1 MSRKNGFKK
10 IGFGYVATAAAFLFI
25 GMGLAK
31 TDLGSQVSQ
40 QIKST
45 AASAKQ
51 GALETVVASSDSL
64 GARELL
70 LLEYPSLLKRI
81 MKGGAF
87 GGDFSKAVAEDM
99 FGRHNHDAIED
110 AKSITEIV
118 EVAPKTWM
126 IHMPIVNA
134 ALFETE
140 EGLVL
145 IDTGMAP
152 AGPAIMEAIRSVSD
166 KPLHTIIYTHGHVDH
181 AYGTWALMEDNP
193 QVVAHE
199 ELVNRFDRYIRLRG
213 SLAKFMTQREAS
225 MPAERGDLV
234 YPTKTFRD
242 ELTLTI
248 GGEDFVLK
256 HHRGETDDQLY
267 VWVPGRKA
275 LASADYYQG
284 FLPNAGNGKRYQRYP
299 EEWAMALREM
309 AELDVQVL
317 LPAHGKSGDS
327 PAAIKE
333 NFTVLADTLQYIVD
347 HTIDELNKG
356 TRKGLIPHKLQL
368 PEEYTNHPTLNVQY
382 VSPADISKMV
392 IKRYTGWW
400 DEIPSHWTPA
410 TFEAR
415 SRTIAELAGGIDQL
429 VAQART
435 LMVTDIV
442 MASHLTDWAWYGHAD
457 NPKVQALV
465 IDVYKA
471 RIEDERSNTMEIL
484 AYLELMTEA
493 RQKQLD
499 AKEVAVQ

>member
-1 MSRKNGFKK
+1 MSLAKVFRPTNLVIAAVF
-10 IGFGYVATAAAFLFI
+10 TAV

-31 TDLGSQVSQ
+31 TDLGSNVANAVSE
-40 QIKST
+40 K
-45 AASAKQ
+45 AVAVKQ
-51 GALETVVASSDSL
+51 SALETVVASSDNL
-64 GARELL
+64 GARELV

-99 FGRHNHDAIED
+99 FGQHNHEAIED
-110 AKSITEIV
+110 ARDITEIV
-118 EVAPKTWM
+118 EVAPRTWM
-126 IHMPIVNA
+126 IYMPIVNA
-134 ALFETE
+134 ILLETD

-193 QVVAHE
+193 RVVAHE

-213 SLAKFMTQREAS
+213 SLAKSMTQQEAS
-225 MPAERGDLV
+225 MPASKDDLV
-234 YPTKTFRD
+234 YPTQVFRD
-242 ELTLTI
+242 ELVLTI
-248 GGEDFVLK
+248 GGEDFVLR

-267 VWVPGRKA
+267 VWIPSRKA
-275 LASADYYQG
+275 IASADYYQG

-299 EEWAMALREM
+299 EEWADALREM
-309 AELDVQVL
+309 ADWNPELL
-317 LPAHGKSGDS
+317 LPAHGKFISN
-327 PAAIKE
+327 PAEIKE

-347 HTIDELNKG
+347 HTIAELNKG
-356 TRKGLIPHKLQL
+356 TRKGLIPHTLTL
-368 PEEYTNHPTLNVQY
+368 PEQLADHPTMNVQY

-410 TFEAR
+410 LFEAR
-415 SRTIAELAGGIDQL
+415 SQEIAQLAGGIDRL
-429 VAQART
+429 VARARE
-435 LMVTDIV
+435 VAKTDIV
-442 MASHLTDWAWYGHAD
+442 MASHLTDWAWYGHPQ
-457 NPKVQALV
+457 NPAVQALV
-465 IDVYKA
+465 IEVYKQ
-471 RIEDERSNTMEIL
+471 RIEDERSNTMEML

-493 RQKQLD
+493 RQRQLD
-499 AKEVAVQ
+499 AKAVAVH